1 MLVEKDTNKR
11 PFYESE
17 KRIFWSNGQFGSF
30 FYFEENRI
38 DLLWSSAI
46 IWS

>member
-1 MLVEKDTNKR
+1 MNPKNVFSGAMDNLVV
-11 PFYESE
+11 
-17 KRIFWSNGQFGSF
+17 F